1 MPVAFLYV
9 RGGEGS
15 DSGSDRC
22 DQWHVALVGR
32 LRLGVVCYNADM
44 MKKILLA
51 TAAAFSCTFSLLA
64 DLYLA
69 GDSTMCN
76 YADRQYPQQGW
87 GQALARYMKDH
98 GMVWSAVESVPVH
111 EDVKKRTGDF
121 EKYIENYKTNLINL
135 AKVGAS
141 PSSNRKEKI

>member
-1 MPVAFLYV
+1 MV
-9 RGGEGS
+9 
-15 DSGSDRC
+15 
-22 DQWHVALVGR
+22 
-32 LRLGVVCYNADM
+32 VVCYNADM

-87 GQALARYMKDH
+87 GQALARHMKNPDLLH
-98 GMVWSAVESVPVH
+98 NWAVGGRSAKS
-111 EDVKKRTGDF
+111 
-121 EKYIENYKTNLINL
+121 
-135 AKVGAS
+135 
-141 PSSNRKEKI
+141 